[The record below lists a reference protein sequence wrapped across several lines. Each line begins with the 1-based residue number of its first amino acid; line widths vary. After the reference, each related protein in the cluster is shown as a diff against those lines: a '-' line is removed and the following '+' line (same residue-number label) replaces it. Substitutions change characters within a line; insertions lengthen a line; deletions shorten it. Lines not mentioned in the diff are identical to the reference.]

1 MIDHFFVLVF
11 LGSQDRW
18 IVSAVRYDNDF
29 TSMKE
34 QIQTVAKYFDTHRKQ
49 YLYFFSWRIFN
60 YTAWSFQTVLRK
72 MNDKTEQQKHSQ
84 ADLEFSHT
92 VGVLCWDFLYCNF

>member
-18 IVSAVRYDNDF
+18 IVSAIRYDNDF

-34 QIQTVAKYFDTHRKQ
+34 QI
-49 YLYFFSWRIFN
+49 
-60 YTAWSFQTVLRK
+60 
-72 MNDKTEQQKHSQ
+72 
-84 ADLEFSHT
+84 
-92 VGVLCWDFLYCNF
+92 